1 MTQTE
6 MFSDELTSEEI
17 RAINDVCGVDVF
29 QRIHSLPT
37 DVYNKFRLALQ
48 NGKVDLHCD
57 GYRGFTVNVSDE
69 WSNEGFE
76 L

>member
-1 MTQTE
+1 MTQTD

-17 RAINDVCGVDVF
+17 CEINRVCGVDVF
-29 QRIHSLPT
+29 ERLHNLPT
-37 DVYNKFRLALQ
+37 EVYNKFRHAMQ
-48 NGKVDLHCD
+48 TGKVDLHCD